1 VLVPRTSGPPGADH
15 WDSKYVLSAPWTAP
29 PTTPE
34 SIFPGQPQEK
44 QPAAGPGALL
54 QRGHEQRGR
63 PRTIPATRLDTR
75 IAPRQGRE
83 ARPVAHRMASFHR
96 ATPGPHPPT
105 RRMGEAEGTRVPRS
119 VSEFSPVLRSS
130 IADES
135 VRTCLARQLRPATA
149 WGSCSPETGMLIFPR
164 KRGAPSQKRRER
176 SEDARGHCVPSAE
189 WLLHSPG
196 SSTTR
201 FIWAPFCGVAHCVSA
216 EYLLAKQ
223 HLLAKQ
229 TLVCMWGA
237 STEGKGSHR
246 R

>member
-1 VLVPRTSGPPGADH
+1 MGPDRPSTLVAADVGPSCSCECGPRFAPAGRLWSSGVLVPRTSGPPGADR

-135 VRTCLARQLRPATA
+135 VRTCLARHLRPATA
-149 WGSCSPETGMLIFPR
+149 WGSCSPETGMLVFPR
-164 KRGAPSQKRRER
+164 KRGTFPEASGKIRGRSGSLRSQRRM
-176 SEDARGHCVPSAE
+176 ASAF
-189 WLLHSPG
+189 
-196 SSTTR
+196 TR
-201 FIWAPFCGVAHCVSA
+201 
-216 EYLLAKQ
+216 
-223 HLLAKQ
+223 
-229 TLVCMWGA
+229 
-237 STEGKGSHR
+237 
-246 R
+246 